1 MRYDARNAFLCRSS
15 TLAALLIVS
24 CFAPAIALAALPTIS
39 GTPPTQVAVG
49 ARYSFRPNA
58 SDADGDSLI
67 FWIQARPAWAVF
79 DWRTGA
85 LTGTPTAANSG
96 VYSGVVIGVSDAPD
110 RARVRWL
117 PAFSITVG
125 SGGGSTTNER
135 PIISGTPPTTVVAG
149 QSYSFR
155 PSASDPN
162 GDTLSFWVSQ
172 KPPWATL
179 DRATGRLYGTPTAA
193 QVGTYSNIVIGVTDG
208 TKNHSLAPFSINV
221 VPVAFGSATL
231 TWLPPTTRTDGQPLR
246 NLAGYR
252 ILWGTTQGSYPNG
265 VRLTNPGLTSYVV
278 QNLAPGTYYF
288 VVRAFDSSNVESD
301 NSNVAQ
307 KTIR

>member
-1 MRYDARNAFLCRSS
+1 MRYHAGSGFVFRFSALAVLLFLSC
-15 TLAALLIVS
+15 LAPS
-24 CFAPAIALAALPTIS
+24 IAMAALPTIS

-49 ARYSFRPNA
+49 TRYWFRPNA
-58 SDADGDSLI
+58 NDVDGDALI
-67 FWIQARPAWAVF
+67 FWIQARPAWTSF
-79 DWRTGA
+79 DWRTGT
-85 LTGTPTAANSG
+85 LTGIPTSANAG
-96 VYSGVVIGVSDAPD
+96 VYSGIVIGVSDAPD
-110 RARVRWL
+110 RSRVRWL

-135 PIISGTPPTTVVAG
+135 PIISGTPPTSVVSG
-149 QSYSFR
+149 QTYSFR
-155 PSASDPN
+155 PTASDPN
-162 GDTLSFWVSQ
+162 GDTLSFWITGR
-172 KPPWATL
+172 PPWATL

-208 TKNHSLAPFSINV
+208 SKNHSLAPFSINV
-221 VPVAFGSATL
+221 LPVAFGSATL
-231 TWLPPTTRTDGQPLR
+231 TWLPPTTRTDGSPLT

-252 ILWGTTQGSYPNG
+252 VRWGTTSGSYPNS

-278 QNLAPGTYYF
+278 QNLAPATYYF
-288 VVRAFDSSNVESD
+288 VVAAFDSNGVESS